1 MKKFV
6 ATIAGVGTIGV
17 AVLWWRRHPRAGAAW
32 VNRVANPWLVRR
44 GVPVLSRGEIGLLEH
59 VGRRSGL
66 IRVTPV
72 HPVPTAEGFRIIV
85 PLGTESQWAQNV
97 LSAGR
102 CRLQLGNELHELD
115 EPRLIEPGTVDGVPA
130 VAARL
135 MQWLGFRYLALRRFA
150 SQSGSLADVGP
161 TETLQ
166 AVEAISTTPEAVP
179 A

>member
-1 MKKFV
+1 MKNFV
-6 ATIAGVGTIGV
+6 ATLAGVGTIVG

-32 VNRVANPWLVRR
+32 VNRVANPWLVRQ

-66 IRVTPV
+66 VRVTPV

-97 LSAGR
+97 LSAGH
-102 CRLQLGNELHELD
+102 CRLQLGHELHELD
-115 EPRLIEPGTVDGVPA
+115 EPRLIEPAQVDGVPA
-130 VAARL
+130 AAARL
-135 MQWLGFRYLALRRFA
+135 MEWLGFRYLALRRFA
-150 SQSGSLADVGP
+150 SQPGSLEDIGLTKTIQP
-161 TETLQ
+161 
-166 AVEAISTTPEAVP
+166 VEAIGTMPEAVP